1 MVRTVSVSFG
11 GGSGGE
17 NEDDA
22 GVKGV
27 DSLVLELLLSD
38 FVGEE
43 EDDLAAAAS
52 LGFAYV
58 ARGADT

>member
-1 MVRTVSVSFG
+1 MSFG

-43 EDDLAAAAS
+43 EDDIAAAAS

-58 ARGADT
+58 ARDADT